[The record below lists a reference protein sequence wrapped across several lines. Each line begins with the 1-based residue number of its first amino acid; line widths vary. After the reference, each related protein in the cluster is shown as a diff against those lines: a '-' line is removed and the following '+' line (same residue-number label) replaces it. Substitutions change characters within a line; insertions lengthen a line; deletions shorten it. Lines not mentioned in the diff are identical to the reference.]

1 MKICLT
7 CSSHISDKSWQCVNC
22 GWNPAQN
29 SDVVYFAPH
38 ISGATEGYD
47 PAWYEE
53 LARLEI
59 NNFWFVARNRL
70 IRWLAQQHLPN
81 RANYMELGC
90 GTGFVLQMLNK
101 TFPHWCMSATEAQ
114 PEGIEFARSRVS
126 SAVKF
131 FQLDACAI
139 PFRDEFDA
147 VGAFDVIEHIRDDI
161 KAIEQI
167 YASLK
172 PNGLFLLSVP
182 QHMFLWSAYDEA
194 GCHFRRY
201 SARELKEK
209 LEQAGFEILESMS
222 FNSLLLPLMM
232 LSRIRKKRGPR
243 VNVDVLEELRLPRT
257 LNLGLSV
264 ILQIEYFMLRYGIR
278 FPFGGS
284 RIVVARKIARR
295 GEKLCCL
302 IS

>member
-1 MKICLT
+1 MKICLI
-7 CSSHISDKSWQCVNC
+7 CSSNIFDKTWQCVKC
-22 GWNPAQN
+22 GWSPAQN

-47 PAWYEE
+47 PTWYRE
-53 LARLEI
+53 LARLET

-70 IRWLAQQHLPN
+70 ICWLAKQRLPN

-101 TFPHWCMSATEAQ
+101 TFPQWRMSATEAQ
-114 PEGIEFARSRVS
+114 PEGIEFAKSRVPS
-126 SAVKF
+126 GVKF

-182 QHMFLWSAYDEA
+182 QHMFLWSAYDET

-201 SARELKEK
+201 SAGELRHK
-209 LEQAGFEILESMS
+209 LEQAGFQILESMS

-232 LSRIRKKRGPR
+232 LSRIRKKRGSG
-243 VNVDVLEELRLPRT
+243 VKVDVLEELRLPRT
-257 LNLGLSV
+257 INWGLSI
-264 ILQIEYFMLRYGIR
+264 ILRIEYLMLRLGIR
-278 FPFGGS
+278 FSLGGS
-284 RIVVARKIARR
+284 RIVVAQKIAR
-295 GEKLCCL
+295 
-302 IS
+302 

>member
-1 MKICLT
+1 MKICLE
-7 CSSHISDKSWQCVNC
+7 CSNHISDVPWQCGKC
-22 GWNPAQN
+22 GWSPVQN
-29 SDVVYFAPH
+29 SDVMYFAPH

-47 PAWYEE
+47 PVWYGE
-53 LARLEI
+53 LARLET

-70 IRWLAQQHLPN
+70 IRWLALRCLRE

-101 TFPHWCMSATEAQ
+101 TFPQWRISATEAQ
-114 PEGIEFARSRVS
+114 PEGIEFAKSRVS
-126 SAVKF
+126 SGIKF

-147 VGAFDVIEHIRDDI
+147 VGAFDVIEHIRDDT

-172 PNGLFLLSVP
+172 LNGIFLLSVP
-182 QHMFLWSAYDEA
+182 QHMFLWSAYDET

-201 SARELKEK
+201 SAGELRHK
-209 LEQAGFEILESMS
+209 LEQAGFQILESIS

-232 LSRIRKKRGPR
+232 LSRIRKKKDSG
-243 VNVDVLEELRLPRT
+243 VKVDVMDELRLPRT
-257 LNLGLSV
+257 LNWGFSV
-264 ILQIEYFMLRYGIR
+264 ILRIEYFMLRLGIR
-278 FPFGGS
+278 FPLGGS
-284 RIVVARKIARR
+284 RIVVAQKIAR
-295 GEKLCCL
+295 
-302 IS
+302 

>member
-1 MKICLT
+1 MKICLA
-7 CSSHISDKSWQCVNC
+7 CMNRIPGVSWSCEKC
-22 GWNPAQN
+22 GWSPVQN
-29 SDVVYFAPH
+29 NDVVYFAPH

-47 PAWYEE
+47 PAWYGE
-53 LARLEI
+53 LARLETK
-59 NNFWFVARNRL
+59 NFWFVARNRL
-70 IRWLAQQHLPN
+70 IRWLAQQHFPN

-101 TFPHWCMSATEAQ
+101 TFPYWRMSATEAQ
-114 PEGIEFARSRVS
+114 PEGIEFAKSRVS

-131 FQLDACAI
+131 FQVDACAI

-201 SARELKEK
+201 SAGELKHK
-209 LEQAGFEILESMS
+209 LEQAGFEILESVS

-232 LSRIRKKRGPR
+232 LSRIRKKGGPS
-243 VNVDVLEELRLPRT
+243 VKVDVLGELRLPQT

-264 ILQIEYFMLRYGIR
+264 ILRIEYFMLWFGIR

-284 RIVVARKIARR
+284 RIVVARKIAR
-295 GEKLCCL
+295 
-302 IS
+302 